1 MYLKQTSGRA
11 GPAQQR
17 NFNRRIPLKTRPRL
31 PSASSDNSDGIVV
44 PLDYYRILQIGPE
57 ANTATVQK
65 AYDRLLKTGAPEYYS
80 DEAQLS
86 RTALLKK
93 AAKQLLDADLRQQHD
108 SQLLFP
114 AEASSL
120 DLDPADLRGALVLL
134 QESGDAKAT
143 LAVGAGIMDSN
154 ISYGER
160 RDVAI
165 TMALAHMDLAN
176 SCLAAGNVVGKA
188 YEHLEAVIALTDK
201 YRSAPG
207 LHQKATQLAQVRPV
221 HMRVHSSHARVLRH
235 GWCTARSASKDRRL
249 SHLGLVVS
257 GSKINAL
264 ITALQAR
271 RYYSLY
277 HLVPPHPCSLPLH
290 NPHRLATR
298 HAYGCRCATDT
309 RPLCPTPQALAPK
322 YVLEQVQGLRFHS
335 SAALRAKVLT
345 LLREWMWDSRSGA
358 SARSAQQRAELRT
371 QIKQHLTAAE
381 QVRPHA
387 PSSRSIAST
396 HLLS

>member
-1 MYLKQTSGRA
+1 M
-11 GPAQQR
+11 
-17 NFNRRIPLKTRPRL
+17 
-31 PSASSDNSDGIVV
+31 

-57 ANTATVQK
+57 ANTATVKK

-93 AAKQLLDADLRQQHD
+93 AAKQLLNVDLRQQHD

-120 DLDPADLRGALVLL
+120 DLDPEDLRGALVLL
-134 QESGDAKAT
+134 QESGDAEAT
-143 LAVGAGIMDSN
+143 LAVGAGVMESN

-176 SCLAAGNVVGKA
+176 SSLAAGNVVGKA

-207 LHQKATQLAQVRPV
+207 LHQKATQLAQVRPL
-221 HMRVHSSHARVLRH
+221 HMRLHRSHMQVVSSKWCTTRIASSHYHHSDHILVWLHRAKGSTPRSRR
-235 GWCTARSASKDRRL
+235 CTPAITARCQL
-249 SHLGLVVS
+249 LH
-257 GSKINAL
+257 IP
-264 ITALQAR
+264 AR
-271 RYYSLY
+271 SW
-277 HLVPPHPCSLPLH
+277 
-290 NPHRLATR
+290 HRLETQNA
-298 HAYGCRCATDT
+298 HICRCATDT
-309 RPLCPTPQALAPK
+309 CTLCPAPQALAPK
-322 YVLEQVQGLRFHS
+322 YVLEQVQALRFHS
-335 SAALRAKVLT
+335 SAALRSKVLT
-345 LLREWMWDSRSGA
+345 LLREWMWDSPSSGRGRSV
-358 SARSAQQRAELRT
+358 QQRAELRT

-381 QVRPHA
+381 QVRRHA
-387 PSSRSIAST
+387 G
-396 HLLS
+396 